1 MEILTIKEF
10 KKNKLTYF
18 QSFVAFI
25 LLLFTFIFNEK
36 EFYITFSTVIGLIL
50 YYMIFLEL
58 IRTTMDFI
66 FDNEHKFKVR
76 YIYDMGIM
84 FIIREILV
92 TMAAKH
98 HTIIEEIPF
107 LLISAVF
114 LLILFHLRIKDAQ
127 IFKYTDKCDGCVYTY
142 NNKEL

>member
-76 YIYDMGIM
+76 YIYDMGII
-84 FIIREILV
+84 FVVREILV
-92 TMAAKH
+92 VLAASH
-98 HTIIEEIPF
+98 DTIEKETTF
-107 LLISAVF
+107 LIISFITLFF
-114 LLILFHLRIKDAQ
+114 LFILRIYDAKT
-127 IFKYTDKCDGCVYTY
+127 FKYNTENYTK
-142 NNKEL
+142 NEI